1 MKQKKVL
8 FIATISK
15 HILRFHLPYLKWFK
29 QNGFETHVA
38 SNGSEEITFCDV
50 KHLIPIQ
57 RSPFSLSNI
66 RAHKLLKQIIDAND
80 FSIIHG
86 HTPMG
91 GVLSRTA
98 SRNARKNGSKVL
110 YTAHGFHFFKGA
122 PLINWIVYY
131 PVEKILS
138 KYTDA
143 IITINQEDFQLLFKK
158 NFKCPGKY
166 MINGIGIN
174 EKKFMPVTPAEKSG
188 LRKEYGYNDASFILI
203 YVAEFIRRKNHKFII
218 DSAQALLNRIPGL
231 KILFAGRGEL
241 YEEMKEYNK
250 NLDLYETI
258 EFLGYRTDVEK
269 LMAISDVGISSSR
282 QEGLG
287 LNLAEE
293 MLVGLP
299 VVATQDR
306 GHRELVRPG
315 INGFLFEQNNINQF
329 VNYICRLAEN
339 KTLRETFGAKA
350 RTSAQKYSLSNAID
364 DMAKIYKKHII

>member
-1 MKQKKVL
+1 MRQKKVL
-8 FIATISK
+8 FIANISK
-15 HILRFHLPYLKWFK
+15 HILRFHLPYLRWFK

-38 SNGSEEITFCDV
+38 SNGSEEIPFCDV

-57 RSPFSLSNI
+57 RSPFSLLNI
-66 RAHKLLKQIIDAND
+66 RAHRLLKQIIDAND

-122 PLINWIVYY
+122 PLINWIIFY

-143 IITINQEDFQLLFKK
+143 IITINQEDFQLLFDK

-166 MINGIGIN
+166 LINGIGVN
-174 EKKFMPVTPAEKSG
+174 GEKFIPVTPSEKSD

-218 DSAQALLNRIPGL
+218 DSAQALLKRIPGL

-241 YEEMKEYNK
+241 FEEMKEYYK
-250 NLDLYETI
+250 NLDLFDTI

-306 GHRELVRPG
+306 GHRELVKPG
-315 INGFLFEQNNINQF
+315 INGFLFEQNNMDQF
-329 VNYICRLAEN
+329 VDYICSLAEN
-339 KTLRETFGAKA
+339 KTLRETFGSNA

-364 DMAKIYKKHII
+364 AMAEIYKKYII

>member
-1 MKQKKVL
+1 MKHRKVL
-8 FIATISK
+8 FIATITK
-15 HILRFHLPYLKWFK
+15 HILRFHIPYLKWFK
-29 QNGFETHVA
+29 ENGFETHVA
-38 SNGSEEITFCDV
+38 VNGSEEIPFCDV

-57 RSPFSLSNI
+57 RSPFSFSNI
-66 RAHKLLKQIIDAND
+66 RANKLLKTIIDSND

-98 SRNARKNGSKVL
+98 SRNARKNGAKIL

-122 PLINWIVYY
+122 PLKNWLIYY

-143 IITINQEDFQLLFKK
+143 IITINQEDFQLLFDR

-166 MINGIGIN
+166 MINGIGVN
-174 EKKFMPVTPAEKSG
+174 EERFKPVIPSEKSG
-188 LRKEYGYNDASFILI
+188 LRKEYGYNDGSFILI

-218 DSAQALLNRIPGL
+218 DSTQALLNRIPGL

-241 YEEMKEYNK
+241 FEEMKEYYK
-250 NLDLYETI
+250 NLDLFDTI

-269 LMAISDVGISSSR
+269 LMAISDIGISSSR

-293 MLVGLP
+293 MLVALP
-299 VVATQDR
+299 VVATHDR
-306 GHRELVRPG
+306 GHRELVKPG
-315 INGFLFEQNNINQF
+315 TNGFLFEQNNMNQF
-329 VNYICRLAEN
+329 VDYICRLAEDKN
-339 KTLRETFGAKA
+339 LREAFGANSRKF
-350 RTSAQKYSLSNAID
+350 AQKYTLSNAID
-364 DMAKIYKKHII
+364 NMAEIYKKHIL